1 MIRNCGRWFATRS
14 PGTVAAG
21 SGPAAPRIRRPHSA
35 RTSATCACRSPAVE
49 TTTARAS
56 SNRQCAAITADIASR
71 SDINRA
77 GGAGWAG
84 RAGRETPQRLILPF
98 LLIPLIAPIPPMSS
112 ILVTRKL
119 PSSVIAKLGMA
130 GDVDLYTGEAAIP
143 ADELRAR
150 IAGKDALVCL
160 LTDAIDRTVIDAAPA
175 LKAIANVAVGYN
187 NIDVAYARSRGI
199 AVTNTPDVLTE
210 SVADFTWSMILAITR
225 RLSEGE
231 RLVRRGEWKGWAL
244 DLLLGTELRGKQLG
258 LIGVGRIGRAVAARA
273 GAFGMRVAY
282 TSRREIDLPA
292 AEPMQLDRLLLTSD
306 VVSLHVPLTPETRHL
321 IDKRALTRM
330 KRSAYLINTARG
342 PVVDEAALA
351 WALQHH
357 LLAGAALDVYEEEPA
372 IHPDLLSLENV
383 LLVPHLGSGT
393 TETRTAMADLAA
405 DNVLAVLGGRPPLTP
420 VP

>member
-1 MIRNCGRWFATRS
+1 MPKI
-14 PGTVAAG
+14 
-21 SGPAAPRIRRPHSA
+21 
-35 RTSATCACRSPAVE
+35 
-49 TTTARAS
+49 
-56 SNRQCAAITADIASR
+56 
-71 SDINRA
+71 
-77 GGAGWAG
+77 
-84 RAGRETPQRLILPF
+84 LI
-98 LLIPLIAPIPPMSS
+98 
-112 ILVTRKL
+112 TRKL
-119 PSSVIAKLGMA
+119 PASVLAKLGA
-130 GDVDLYTGEAAIP
+130 VADVDLYIGDAAIP

-150 IAGKDALVCL
+150 VADKDALVCL
-160 LTDAIDRTVIDAAPA
+160 LTDAVDRTVIDAAPK

-187 NIDVAYARSRGI
+187 NIDVPYARSRGI
-199 AVTNTPDVLTE
+199 VVTNTPDVLTE
-210 SVADFTWSMILAITR
+210 SVADFTWALILAITR

-258 LIGVGRIGRAVAARA
+258 LVGVGRIGRAVAARA

-282 TSRREIDLPA
+282 TSRREIDFA
-292 AEPMQLDRLLLTSD
+292 GAELMQLDRLLLTSD
-306 VVSLHVPLTPETRHL
+306 IVSLHVPLTPETRHL

-330 KRSAYLINTARG
+330 KRSAYLINTSRG

-357 LLAGAALDVYEEEPA
+357 LLAGAALDVYENEPA
-372 IHPDLLSLENV
+372 VHPDLLSLENV

-405 DNVLAVLGGRPPLTP
+405 DNVLALLEGRPPLTP